1 MVNFTISEVLFLN
14 QEIKIIYINSID
26 LILDKIKEEK
36 ITQNVFNDLILEQI
50 IEIGIIKSSKDIE
63 RNVDYEDCKNQIAH
77 PMDLI
82 EENYKVKVH
91 MFNIGEVVQKVNIC
105 NIYVDKIVVVN
116 YNDVHILDV
125 EI

>member
-1 MVNFTISEVLFLN
+1 
-14 QEIKIIYINSID
+14 
-26 LILDKIKEEK
+26 
-36 ITQNVFNDLILEQI
+36 
-50 IEIGIIKSSKDIE
+50 
-63 RNVDYEDCKNQIAH
+63 
-77 PMDLI
+77 MDLI